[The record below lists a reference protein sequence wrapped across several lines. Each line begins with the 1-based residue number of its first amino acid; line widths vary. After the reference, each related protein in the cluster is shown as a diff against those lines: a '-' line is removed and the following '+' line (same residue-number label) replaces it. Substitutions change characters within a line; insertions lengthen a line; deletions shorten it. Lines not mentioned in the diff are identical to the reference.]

1 MTGMHLGLLGMRCP
15 LVTDMLVSSVHL
27 TSRVNS
33 TAQFGQKSSHVQSC
47 RHGTAVWWGGGWWW
61 SYDQQCGGGGG
72 GGAMTSSVV
81 VVVGGGG
88 AMSSSVMV
96 GEL

>member
-1 MTGMHLGLLGMRCP
+1 MTGTHLGLLGMRCP

-47 RHGTAVWWGGGWWW
+47 RHGHGTAGWWQG
-61 SYDQQCGGGGG
+61 SYEQQG
-72 GGAMTSSVV
+72 
-81 VVVGGGG
+81 GGGG
-88 AMSSSVMV
+88 AMSSRVVVVV
-96 GEL
+96 GGAMSSRVVVAEL

>member
-1 MTGMHLGLLGMRCP
+1 MTGTHLGLLAMRCP

-47 RHGTAVWWGGGWWW
+47 RHGHGTAGWWW
-61 SYDQQCGGGGG
+61 GSYEQPGGGG
-72 GGAMTSSVV
+72 GGAMSSRVV
-81 VVVGGGG
+81 
-88 AMSSSVMV
+88 A